1 MTFFTFSTEMSTVM
15 RYSSVIFAGR
25 GRVVRFFFFSPLT
38 VDLKQTL
45 KADLSSLAVSYHKH
59 RLSHLLSLATNPGE
73 LAVSQYD

>member
-15 RYSSVIFAGR
+15 RNSSVIFGEG
-25 GRVVRFFFFSPLT
+25 GRVVRFFFFPLT

-45 KADLSSLAVSYHKH
+45 KADLSSLAVSYRKH

-73 LAVSQYD
+73 LAVAQYD

>member
-15 RYSSVIFAGR
+15 RNSSVIFWGG
-25 GRVVRFFFFSPLT
+25 GRVVRFFFSPLT
-38 VDLKQTL
+38 VELKQTL
-45 KADLSSLAVSYHKH
+45 KEDLSSLAVSYHKH